1 VRIGKINVAP
11 LPQGPCPAKGIV
23 VVILSRIP
31 YGGNLGGHGIMK
43 RIVATLVLAVLVCG
57 TGAVPLRA
65 AEGEEAK
72 LAPQAYG
79 VFQTY
84 CAGCHH
90 GKEPKSEVKDYDVL
104 SYASLTKKR
113 VEDDEVSYF
122 VKAGSKG
129 AEALKASVIW
139 QKVGVD
145 DEMPPKKFMG
155 KEVTK
160 RPSDKDKEILKKWIE
175 AGAPKERFGPSEKKG
190 DSRRSPPP
198 RGAQPARAASA
209 P

>member
-1 VRIGKINVAP
+1 M
-11 LPQGPCPAKGIV
+11 KGIV
-23 VVILSRIP
+23 
-31 YGGNLGGHGIMK
+31 
-43 RIVATLVLAVLVCG
+43 ATVVLAALAWG
-57 TGAVPLRA
+57 TAAVPVRA
-65 AEGEEAK
+65 VEKEEAK

-113 VEDDEVSYF
+113 VDEDEVSYF
-122 VKAGSKG
+122 VKPGTKG

-145 DEMPPKKFMG
+145 DEMPPKKFGG
-155 KEVTK
+155 KPVTK

-175 AGAPKERFGPSEKKG
+175 AGAPKEGFGPSEKKG
-190 DSRRSPPP
+190 ESRRSPLP
-198 RGAQPARAASA
+198 REAQPARSDATA
-209 P
+209 PSP